1 MYTFP
6 HKNILDTDQFTQE
19 DINFIIKK
27 TNIMRELERRGT
39 AFGLLNGKILASLF
53 FEASTRTRL
62 SFESAMERL
71 AGRVISTVGFQFSSI
86 SKGETLFDTMKMVEA
101 YSDIAVIRHPI
112 EGSSRIASAAVKIPV
127 INAGDGAGQHPTQ
140 ALLDMYTIISE
151 KKEIDGLTI
160 GFVGDLKYGRT
171 IHSLIKLLRYYKVH
185 LYLIAPAELYLGE
198 SYKRGLEKY
207 PITYEETSDIKAI
220 WECDVIYVTR
230 IQEER
235 FSDHKEYERLKEA
248 FKVNKELILA
258 SKKDTTVLHPL
269 PRVNELS
276 TDVDDL
282 PNAAYFKQAEYGV
295 FVRMTLLCLCL
306 GIDIPEI

>member
-1 MYTFP
+1 MYQFP
-6 HKNILDTDQFTQE
+6 HKNILDTDQFSKE
-19 DINFIIKK
+19 DLDYILEK
-27 TNIMRELERRGT
+27 TNIMKDLLHSGKS
-39 AFGLLNGKILASLF
+39 FGLLHGKLLASLF

-71 AGRVISTVGFQFSSI
+71 GGRVISTVGFQFSSI
-86 SKGETLFDTMKMVEA
+86 SKGETLYDTMKMIEA
-101 YSDIAVIRHPI
+101 YADIAVIRHPV
-112 EGSSRIASAAVKIPV
+112 EGSSRIAAGAVKMPV

-140 ALLDMYTIISE
+140 ALLDLYTILTE
-151 KKEIDGLTI
+151 KKTLENITI

-171 IHSLIKLLRYYKVH
+171 IHSLIKALKFYNVHVILISPEELKLPEEYKK
-185 LYLIAPAELYLGE
+185 YLSG
-198 SYKRGLEKY
+198 Y
-207 PITYEETSDIKAI
+207 PITFEETFDIKKI
-220 WECDVIYVTR
+220 WDTDVVYVTR

-235 FSDHKEYERLKEA
+235 FPDHKEYDRLKET

-269 PRVNELS
+269 PRVTELS

-295 FVRMTLLCLCL
+295 IVRMVLLCLSM
-306 GIDIPEI
+306 GKKF